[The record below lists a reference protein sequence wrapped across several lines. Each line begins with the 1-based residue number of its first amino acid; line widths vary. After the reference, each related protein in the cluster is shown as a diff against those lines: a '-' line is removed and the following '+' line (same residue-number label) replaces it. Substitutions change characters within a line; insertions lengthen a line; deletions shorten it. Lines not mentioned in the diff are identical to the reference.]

1 MQEKQ
6 KAAVFQNMLIISSMF
21 AGVDAPAGSIIENEL
36 VHSCKAT
43 VWRKR
48 NY

>member
-21 AGVDAPAGSIIENEL
+21 AGVEAPSGSIIEKEL

-43 VWRKR
+43 AWRKR